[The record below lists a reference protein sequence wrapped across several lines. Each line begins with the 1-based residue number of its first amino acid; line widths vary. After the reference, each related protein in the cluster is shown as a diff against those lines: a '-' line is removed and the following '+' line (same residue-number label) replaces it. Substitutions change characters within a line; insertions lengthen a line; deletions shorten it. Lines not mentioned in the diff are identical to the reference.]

1 MENELNQNKTCC
13 RSGGRVAIMIVGF
26 ILLAGIAAIS
36 ILRDRI
42 VNYPQYQVSVVGQ
55 GKITYTPDIANITIG
70 VQVDKAPKAQ
80 DALKQMTDKSNKVI
94 AAIKADG
101 IADADIQTQ
110 NYSLNPQIDYTNGVA
125 STTGYNANE
134 QVLVKVRDIKT
145 SADKLNKVIADASAA
160 GANQILGISF
170 DTADIEGLK
179 QQARIMAIKDAQK
192 KAVDLAAAANVK
204 LGDIVGWWENVIST
218 PTYKSDAYGMGAGV
232 MASAPVTPNIQTGS
246 QEVIIE
252 MNLSYK
258 LK

>member
-1 MENELNQNKTCC
+1 MPSKTCC
-13 RSGGRVAIMIVGF
+13 RGRGKTAAMIIGF

-70 VQVDKAPKAQ
+70 VQVDKALKAQ
-80 DALKQMTDKSNKVI
+80 DALKQMTDKANKVI

-110 NYSLNPQIDYTNGVA
+110 NYSLNPQVDYTSGVA

-145 SADKLNKVIADASAA
+145 SVDKLNKVIADASAA

-170 DTADIEGLK
+170 DVADIEGLK
-179 QQARIMAIKDAQK
+179 QQARILAIKDAQR
-192 KAVDLAAAANVK
+192 KAVDLAGAANVK
-204 LGDIVGWWENVIST
+204 LGDIVGWWENVVSA
-218 PTYKSDAYGMGAGV
+218 PMAKSDAYGMGGGMMTNA
-232 MASAPVTPNIQTGS
+232 APVTPNIQTGS
-246 QEVIIE
+246 QDVIIE
-252 MNLSYK
+252 MNLSYR